1 MKNLA
6 NPNLIFYHKYKK
18 ISGFLFTE
26 KPTFTLSFD
35 SNCIESSTTD
45 KEFHPYFWK
54 DLEKL

>member
-26 KPTFTLSFD
+26 KPTFILSFD

-54 DLEKL
+54 DLEK